1 MPTAGVTLSDRMES
15 FFAPGGELSASKDF
29 EFRPQQQKM
38 AMLIARALEQS
49 RPVVVE
55 AGTGVGKSLAY
66 LVPSILYAV
75 ENKKKAVISTH
86 TINLQ
91 EQLIDKDVPIAR
103 QLILAD
109 FKAVLMKGR
118 GNYVCPNRLRRAIRN
133 QGDLFTTGDQA
144 ELEKI
149 LEWSEETDDGT
160 LSDLDFSPEARVWAQ
175 VCSEAQLCTP
185 RTCPPGSGCF
195 YQAVRR
201 EVAEADVLVMNHT
214 LLFTLIAGQEEILE
228 GDGTLFPNDFLI
240 IDEAHTLEHVAARQL
255 GLRISQIG
263 LKFDLARL
271 YNPRTKKGLFTMM
284 RSSRG
289 CRSTAELFNELDAFF
304 EEIGSVCKWS
314 QWGREFRVRQPGL
327 VENSVAQAF
336 LDVEIEAKRLSDDI
350 DSETTKA
357 EMLDLARRVKDA
369 RIGVRDFIEQE
380 IEDAVYWVEKSGRDG
395 DALTLNAAPINVAEH
410 LRRIFFGGNK
420 ACVLTSATLGVG
432 ESNLGYFRKRVG
444 ADEVAAARIGSPFR
458 YQEQM
463 KIYLAKTMPEPG
475 SDAFERELSRWVKH
489 FVRMSGGRA
498 FVLFTSYRLMGAVA
512 EELEDFFEDEDIR
525 LLVQGQKMPRHQLI
539 QEFRDDITSVLFGTD
554 SFWTGVDVP
563 GEALS
568 NVIVTRL
575 PFAVPDHPLVASQL
589 ERIEAE
595 GGNPFVEYSVPE
607 AILKLRQ
614 GVGRLIRSGR
624 DEGITVILDNRVL
637 TKRYG
642 RSFLNALPDAP
653 VEIVERA
660 DD

>member
-1 MPTAGVTLSDRMES
+1 MES
-15 FFAPGGELSASKDF
+15 FFAPGGELSVSKDF
-29 EFRPQQQKM
+29 EYRPQQQKM
-38 AMLIARALEQS
+38 AMLVARALEQA

-66 LVPSILYAV
+66 LIPSILFAV
-75 ENKKKAVISTH
+75 ENKKKAVLSTH

-103 QLILAD
+103 QLVLPD

-118 GNYVCPNRLRRAIRN
+118 GNYLCPNRLKRAVRN
-133 QGDLFTTGDQA
+133 QGDLFTSSDHA

-149 LEWSEETDDGT
+149 LDWSEDTMDGT

-175 VCSEAQLCTP
+175 VCSEAHLCTP
-185 RTCPPGSGCF
+185 RICPPGSGCF
-195 YQAVRR
+195 YQEVRR
-201 EVAEADVLVMNHT
+201 EVAEADVVVMNHT
-214 LLFTLIAGQEEILE
+214 LLFTLIAGQEEILD

-263 LKFDLARL
+263 LKFDLNRL
-271 YNPRTKKGLFTMM
+271 YNPRTKKGLFTML

-289 CRSTAELFNELDAFF
+289 CKSTATLFDDLDTFF
-304 EEIGSVCKWS
+304 EEIGAACKWS
-314 QWGREFRVRQPGL
+314 NWGREFRVRQPGL
-327 VENSVAQAF
+327 VEDSVARAF
-336 LDVEIEAKRLSDDI
+336 LEVEVEAKRIADDI
-350 DSETTKA
+350 ESETTKA
-357 EMLDLARRVKDA
+357 EVIDLARRVKDA
-369 RIGVRDFIEQE
+369 RSGVRDFIEQQ
-380 IEDAVYWVEKSGRDG
+380 IDDAVYWVEKSGRDG

-410 LRRIFFGGNK
+410 LRRIFFNGTK

-432 ESNLGYFRKRVG
+432 ESNLSYFRKRVG
-444 ADEVAAARIGSPFR
+444 AEDVAAARIGSPFR
-458 YQEQM
+458 YKEQM
-463 KIYLAKTMPEPG
+463 KIYLVKSMPEPS
-475 SDAFERELSRWVKH
+475 SDEFEAALSKWVKH
-489 FVRMSGGRA
+489 FVKMTGGRA
-498 FVLFTSYRLMGAVA
+498 FVLFTNYRLMSAVA
-512 EELEDFFEDEDIR
+512 DRLESFFEDEDIR
-525 LLVQGQKMPRHQLI
+525 LLVQGQRMPRHQLI
-539 QEFRDDITSVLFGTD
+539 QEFRDDISSVLFGTD

-595 GGNPFVEYSVPE
+595 GGNPFMDYSVPE

-653 VEIVERA
+653 VEILDENDRQ
-660 DD
+660 

>member
-1 MPTAGVTLSDRMES
+1 MACVGSNAGVFRAIEDRSLSTGGLAGRESGSPLPEGANLSDRMER

-38 AMLIARALEQS
+38 AMLIARALEQA

-66 LVPSILYAV
+66 LIPAILYAV

-103 QLILAD
+103 QLVLPD

-149 LEWSEETDDGT
+149 LEWSEETVDGT
-160 LSDLDFSPEARVWAQ
+160 LSDLDFTPEARVWAQ
-175 VCSEAQLCTP
+175 VCSEAHLCTP

-214 LLFTLIAGQEEILE
+214 LLFTLIAGQDEILE

-263 LKFDLARL
+263 LRFDLARL
-271 YNPRTKKGLFTMM
+271 YNPRTKKGLFTML

-289 CRSTAELFNELDAFF
+289 CRSTADLFNELDAFF
-304 EEIGSVCKWS
+304 EEIGSACKWS

-336 LDVEIEAKRLSDDI
+336 LDVEIEAKRLADDI
-350 DSETTKA
+350 DSETSKA

-410 LRRIFFGGNK
+410 LRRIFFTGTK

-432 ESNLGYFRKRVG
+432 ESDLSYFRKRVG

-463 KIYLAKTMPEPG
+463 KIYLAKTMPDPG
-475 SDAFERELSRWVKH
+475 SEQFERELAKWVKH
-489 FVRMSGGRA
+489 FIRMSGGRA

-512 EELEDFFEDEDIR
+512 EELEDFFEDE
-525 LLVQGQKMPRHQLI
+525 
-539 QEFRDDITSVLFGTD
+539 GTTND
-554 SFWTGVDVP
+554 G
-563 GEALS
+563 
-568 NVIVTRL
+568 
-575 PFAVPDHPLVASQL
+575 
-589 ERIEAE
+589 
-595 GGNPFVEYSVPE
+595 
-607 AILKLRQ
+607 
-614 GVGRLIRSGR
+614 
-624 DEGITVILDNRVL
+624 
-637 TKRYG
+637 
-642 RSFLNALPDAP
+642 
-653 VEIVERA
+653 
-660 DD
+660 

>member
-1 MPTAGVTLSDRMES
+1 MER

-38 AMLIARALEQS
+38 AMLIARALEQARPWWS
-49 RPVVVE
+49 RREPVSGNHWRP
-55 AGTGVGKSLAY
+55 APA
-66 LVPSILYAV
+66 ILYAV

-103 QLILAD
+103 KLILPD

-149 LEWSEETDDGT
+149 LEWSEETVDGT
-160 LSDLDFSPEARVWAQ
+160 LSDLDFTPEARVWAQ
-175 VCSEAQLCTP
+175 VCSEAHLCTP
-185 RTCPPGSGCF
+185 RICPPGSGCF

-263 LKFDLARL
+263 LRFDLARL

-289 CRSTAELFNELDAFF
+289 CRSTADLFNELDAFF

-314 QWGREFRVRQPGL
+314 QWGREFRVRRPGL

-336 LDVEIEAKRLSDDI
+336 LDVEIEAKRLWPMISI
-350 DSETTKA
+350 
-357 EMLDLARRVKDA
+357 ARRA
-369 RIGVRDFIEQE
+369 R
-380 IEDAVYWVEKSGRDG
+380 
-395 DALTLNAAPINVAEH
+395 
-410 LRRIFFGGNK
+410 RRCSTSRGG
-420 ACVLTSATLGVG
+420 
-432 ESNLGYFRKRVG
+432 
-444 ADEVAAARIGSPFR
+444 
-458 YQEQM
+458 
-463 KIYLAKTMPEPG
+463 
-475 SDAFERELSRWVKH
+475 
-489 FVRMSGGRA
+489 
-498 FVLFTSYRLMGAVA
+498 
-512 EELEDFFEDEDIR
+512 
-525 LLVQGQKMPRHQLI
+525 
-539 QEFRDDITSVLFGTD
+539 
-554 SFWTGVDVP
+554 
-563 GEALS
+563 
-568 NVIVTRL
+568 
-575 PFAVPDHPLVASQL
+575 
-589 ERIEAE
+589 
-595 GGNPFVEYSVPE
+595 
-607 AILKLRQ
+607 
-614 GVGRLIRSGR
+614 
-624 DEGITVILDNRVL
+624 
-637 TKRYG
+637 
-642 RSFLNALPDAP
+642 
-653 VEIVERA
+653 
-660 DD
+660 